1 MLQVIVGVNKFIS
14 QAGVDETVPVRQI
27 DNSAVLAAQ
36 LNRLQKLK
44 ASRDQAA
51 ATAAL
56 QALENAARSETRKP
70 NLMELA
76 VQVGCLRHLKAY
88 GCDLCRR
95 FPTWVSDLC
104 QTFPIQL
111 LVAGLTAAGL
121 QEAAGWR
128 LQAATGGPRR
138 RDRRPACTARL
149 QCLACPPPSPV
160 VSHPEA
166 PLDAVVWYRVCMLLM
181 HTGSCRLSVI

>member
-56 QALENAARSETRKP
+56 QALENAARSEARKP

-76 VQVGCLRHLKAY
+76 VQVGCLRHLKAWV
-88 GCDLCRR
+88 CDLCRR

-104 QTFPIQL
+104 RSVPHT
-111 LVAGLTAAGL
+111 VAGGRIDSCGASG
-121 QEAAGWR
+121 GGKR
-128 LQAATGGPRR
+128 PGGATDALHVQHGCGAWP
-138 RDRRPACTARL
+138 ARL
-149 QCLACPPPSPV
+149 PP
-160 VSHPEA
+160 
-166 PLDAVVWYRVCMLLM
+166 L
-181 HTGSCRLSVI
+181 